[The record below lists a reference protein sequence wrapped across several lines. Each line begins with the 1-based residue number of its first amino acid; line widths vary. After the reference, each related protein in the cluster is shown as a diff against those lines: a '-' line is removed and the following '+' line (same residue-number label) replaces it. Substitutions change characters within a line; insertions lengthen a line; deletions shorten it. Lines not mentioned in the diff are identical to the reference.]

1 MKEGG
6 IKKVAV
12 LLEHHGGDEFWT
24 ATVPQAQGV
33 TAEGKTEEE
42 ATKSVASELQAVVD
56 EYPDVADGL
65 SEEVKFLITEVDVRL
80 PD

>member
-33 TAEGKTEEE
+33 IAEGETEEE
-42 ATKSVASELQAVVD
+42 ATKSVAGELQAVVD
-56 EYPDVADGL
+56 KYPEVADGL
-65 SEEVKFLITEVDVRL
+65 RKKVDFLITEVDVRL
-80 PD
+80 PE